1 MEITHKQ
8 LKDIRDWVRNA
19 QAEIDS
25 FINSEHEWTDFDR
38 VKDASSI
45 LSKVLDDPLKDGE
58 LSFHDAVEEQINDK
72 SLISWEFSRSE
83 LNGMLREHLFR
94 KFEVDDQQWEKFA
107 STIHNDCAWEALEDA
122 LRDTI
127 DNLVY
132 DIQHEL
138 SCQNRK

>member
-1 MEITHKQ
+1 MENTE
-8 LKDIRDWVRNA
+8 N
-19 QAEIDS
+19 
-25 FINSEHEWTDFDR
+25 
-38 VKDASSI
+38 
-45 LSKVLDDPLKDGE
+45 
-58 LSFHDAVEEQINDK
+58 QINNK

-94 KFEVDDQQWEKFA
+94 KFEVDDEQWEKFV
-107 STIHNDCAWEALEDA
+107 STIHNDCAWEALDDA

-138 SCQNRK
+138 SCQEPTIN